1 MLKIFVCLLFVL
13 NVFYIFLINLYLFL
27 CQKSKNTQKVEK
39 AKSLIGIIVFC
50 HKHVLSCTSVLM
62 ALCIYKHSLFF
73 MHSYHCGKNID
84 IYVTVV
90 NRSSNLS

>member
-1 MLKIFVCLLFVL
+1 MFLHFFNQSLLVFMSKI
-13 NVFYIFLINLYLFL
+13 
-27 CQKSKNTQKVEK
+27 QKYTKSRK